1 MEKEEVD
8 TYIYQCS
15 HLYSFKPI
23 NTMNHSLSHAN
34 TSNTSIGVLLY
45 NQSSHDQ
52 STHEFEGLSNDDQSH
67 MPLLFRKCYAR
78 SKSLMQDELC
88 KFRMSLKWCALDH
101 STPMGRFISYLT
113 FLGLAILIPLVTSFS
128 VKIPSSAPSEDPL
141 SFNKLVQ
148 VPESGLALIAFLTL
162 CRFFK
167 EYGLRQL
174 LFLDALNEDSPDVQ
188 RGYKGELDKA
198 FRYLAYILLPSFIV
212 EFAHKVLFFSTVVV
226 SFPII
231 GGVVPMN
238 SIMFLSGLASWVYRT
253 GVFLLVCVLFRLTC
267 ELQILRLE
275 GLRHMLDGYGSEPS
289 VIFSEHRRIREQLY
303 VTSHRFRFFIVG
315 CLVVI
320 TVSQLGGLML
330 VLVSKSEKNFFNS
343 GDIVVSLFCLIAI
356 SDI

>member
-1 MEKEEVD
+1 
-8 TYIYQCS
+8 
-15 HLYSFKPI
+15 
-23 NTMNHSLSHAN
+23 
-34 TSNTSIGVLLY
+34 
-45 NQSSHDQ
+45 
-52 STHEFEGLSNDDQSH
+52 
-67 MPLLFRKCYAR
+67 
-78 SKSLMQDELC
+78 
-88 KFRMSLKWCALDH
+88 
-101 STPMGRFISYLT
+101 MGRFISYLT